1 MNQAVQFF
9 VNEKPV
15 EASADDSDMSL
26 LEFLQERQN
35 LTGTKLCCGIG
46 VCRACT
52 VGTRN
57 QPNAPMEK
65 TLACSTPVSFVQGMR
80 IYTVEGLASNAA
92 LAPLQQAFLENF
104 SFQCG
109 YCTPGFLMAATA
121 LIERVKLTPTSAKEL
136 DGLMDTWVGDNL
148 CRCTGYVRYK
158 EAIRQVALGYTQ
170 EKQEAKK

>member
-1 MNQAVQFF
+1 MSTNVQFF
-9 VNEKPV
+9 INEKPV

-57 QPNAPMEK
+57 QADAPMQK
-65 TLACSTPVSFVQGMR
+65 TLACSTPVSFLQGMR
-80 IYTVEGLASNAA
+80 IYTVEGLARDDA

-109 YCTPGFLMAATA
+109 YCAPGFLMAATA
-121 LIERVKLTPTSAKEL
+121 LVERIKQVPTRASEL
-136 DGLMDTWVGDNL
+136 DALMDTWVGDNL

-158 EAIRQVALGYTQ
+158 EAIRKVALAYTKEGAQ
-170 EKQEAKK
+170 